1 MRRRRAVCTPS
12 LESLRSAA
20 AQFTD
25 CRPCKPSN
33 MRRVHAA
40 GHRSACFALGLAQ
53 LTVSD
58 VVGQQER
65 ILKLQDALE
74 LQKLK
79 NTSTRSRRVKAQ
91 QLRFPTVH
99 N

>member
-1 MRRRRAVCTPS
+1 
-12 LESLRSAA
+12 
-20 AQFTD
+20 
-25 CRPCKPSN
+25 

-79 NTSTRSRRVKAQ
+79 NTCASTRSRRVKAQ